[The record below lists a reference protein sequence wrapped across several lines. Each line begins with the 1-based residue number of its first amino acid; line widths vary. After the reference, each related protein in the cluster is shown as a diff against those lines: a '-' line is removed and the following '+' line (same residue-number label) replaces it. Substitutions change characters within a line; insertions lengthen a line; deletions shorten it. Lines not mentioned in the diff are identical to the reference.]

1 MQIILAR
8 LELET
13 NLLEVCV
20 LCVRDQI
27 LFSIVSYNRFLN
39 VKAVVAAF
47 NQEKALVPSMGL
59 FRDFRLREASFPALL
74 ATDTEPGED
83 DSTPSYELSPL

>member
-1 MQIILAR
+1 MSFVSA
-8 LELET
+8 T
-13 NLLEVCV
+13 KFYVFLLWVNT
-20 LCVRDQI
+20 